1 MSEQLKK
8 TVITVTVLSN
18 GDYEFTNLASLAYDI
33 TDGDCSGACEVTSI
47 QTLSREEMAE
57 ALKAQ
62 GSDPTFLLGE
72 DEDGGHDDD
81 QA

>member
-1 MSEQLKK
+1 
-8 TVITVTVLSN
+8 
-18 GDYEFTNLASLAYDI
+18 
-33 TDGDCSGACEVTSI
+33 
-47 QTLSREEMAE
+47 MAE

-72 DEDGGHDDD
+72 DEDGEHDDD